1 MRSRRRRAARPGL
14 PSPPPHARAGRHA
27 MRGTGGQD
35 AAAAR
40 ARGQRGQLP
49 ARACAA
55 ASPRVRIH
63 AAGALRRRRHR
74 SDVYAGAALDARRS
88 PPEGGGSAQDSRPP
102 RIPNCRPAFMSAAVH
117 AYEANACIGGQGARS
132 LRRPAGRRGRWRRIR
147 RGGHARA
154 VREPGAQRRP
164 ARRTAAP
171 GQGIAHAAGPL
182 AAGPVPDRRHGGLW
196 AGTSRPRT
204 RRRAQCASCSS
215 PPGGGRPARR
225 SSCRA
230 RLTAS

>member
-1 MRSRRRRAARPGL
+1 
-14 PSPPPHARAGRHA
+14 

-49 ARACAA
+49 ARTRAA
-55 ASPRVRIH
+55 AAPPRVRIH

-88 PPEGGGSAQDSRPP
+88 PPEGGGSQNLRPP
-102 RIPNCRPAFMSAAVH
+102 RIPNCRQAFMSAAVH

-164 ARRTAAP
+164 AGRTAAP

-182 AAGPVPDRRHGGLW
+182 AAGPVPDRRHGGI
-196 AGTSRPRT
+196 G
-204 RRRAQCASCSS
+204 RA
-215 PPGGGRPARR
+215 RPAPEPAVGRNAPPAAPR
-225 SSCRA
+225 QAAAGLRVA
-230 RLTAS
+230 VLVVPG